1 MFIPRNEPVHK
12 NLSTSYILVESLV
25 DDLREGGFSGVVE
38 TTLREGDL
46 FIVFSQGTILA
57 AGSPG
62 AGGPRL
68 SIPDIASRC
77 RRERGRLSIYAGSPE
92 VSAAIAG
99 RLFAK
104 PLYSK

>member
-62 AGGPRL
+62 AGGNSSAFLGGENDAVVGARRKRL
-68 SIPDIASRC
+68 
-77 RRERGRLSIYAGSPE
+77 
-92 VSAAIAG
+92 
-99 RLFAK
+99 
-104 PLYSK
+104 